1 MGHVQKGA
9 PIELG
14 CGCRAEA
21 DNAKARGTPL
31 ADSVK
36 YIGLDVHRDTI
47 SVAVLDE
54 RGRWLMQSVLAR
66 RAAAILDCIQ
76 RLPGSLQGTFEEG
89 TLYALLV
96 RRVAKLVVCNPR
108 KNALL
113 KRCQCRL
120 KNPRFLALEI
130 SSVRC
135 KLRFRIRTG
144 SGRRRTKPVACSPEP
159 PAPSRHSAPRGPAPI
174 PYLSGSY
181 LGCGSGDHS
190 GPRLVLQPVALTL
203 DVDRRGV
210 VQQPVEDGRSNHV
223 VGEDRSSRRSS
234 CSRSG

>member
-1 MGHVQKGA
+1 MREMECRTTEYA
-9 PIELG
+9 RFRS
-14 CGCRAEA
+14 CGRRSAQIFW
-21 DNAKARGTPL
+21 G
-31 ADSVK
+31 DSSASGWIFVWVG
-36 YIGLDVHRDTI
+36 IHLERINRRD
-47 SVAVLDE
+47 
-54 RGRWLMQSVLAR
+54 RH
-66 RAAAILDCIQ
+66 
-76 RLPGSLQGTFEEG
+76 EG

-108 KNALL
+108 KNAPL
-113 KRCQCRL
+113 KRCQWRL

-144 SGRRRTKPVACSPEP
+144 SGRRRTKPVACSPEL
-159 PAPSRHSAPRGPAPI
+159 PAPSRHSTPRGPAPI

-181 LGCGSGDHS
+181 LGCGSGAHS
-190 GPRLVLQPVALTL
+190 GSRLVLQPVALTL

-223 VGEDRSSRRSS
+223 VGEVVPESP
-234 CSRSG
+234 